1 MTGYYPELPPE
12 LGITDPEI
20 LTELPRIWR
29 EVCTEILD
37 QDFKTRSHLNRK
49 TYEVGCRGPLCTKAN
64 RDFADR
70 LRTSDHLLRKHRIRK
85 FDVPLL
91 FFMVEAQ
98 KLFSIEKKLVS

>member
-12 LGITDPEI
+12 LGVTDPEI

-37 QDFKTRSHLNRK
+37 QKFKTRSHLNRK

-64 RDFADR
+64 RDHFYR
-70 LRTSDHLLRKHRIRK
+70 LSTAEHITKHKARR
-85 FDVPLL
+85 FDTVLL
-91 FFMVEAQ
+91 FFMVEAGRM
-98 KLFSIEKKLVS
+98 FSMDSLVS